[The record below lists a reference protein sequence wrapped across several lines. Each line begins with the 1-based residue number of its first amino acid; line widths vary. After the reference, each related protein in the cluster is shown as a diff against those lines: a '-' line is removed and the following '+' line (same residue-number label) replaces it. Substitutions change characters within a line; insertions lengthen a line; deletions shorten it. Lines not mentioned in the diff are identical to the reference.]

1 MEKSRKNDAN
11 KRMPVISTGFTPL
24 GSHVAEITYESAGG
38 YEKTVKVPL
47 KSVELALLP
56 NERQLCIVS
65 EYEVGGGVFRPS
77 FVFQGVNEPQQPS
90 DALEIDLVDMVE
102 SGAAMENIKAFIA
115 DSQKVDLAAIA
126 AEAAVEDN
134 LEITL
139 EPANMIVLDD
149 SEPVAEW
156 NEDPAWGG
164 SLLAGGREKKTAPW
178 DFSPTFLPNHV
189 VMDGKAVRVNKKDGS
204 ANSWSVF
211 NPLLAD
217 SKREAGAL
225 LGSVSDRYYT
235 LGHPVWVKPLLKYA
249 EMSGIK
255 AAVTAWNE
263 GAKCRVD
270 LDVTDATQ
278 LRGKAADRIKEK
290 GGSQFLDLD
299 SMSEAAQRLD
309 GLYKFGFAVNN
320 SLDGRGSFNSYGAA
334 LRTYCQNL
342 AVAGGIKCAI
352 NMRHT
357 KGVMQDVDWDEFG
370 LNLVNATAELN
381 EWLVNTELMS
391 WIPMDLQLMDQLLF
405 VMEQNGVMT
414 IPRVIKNKDSGEVT
428 QVNRSHMDLAVTDGW
443 KNPTLSYVS
452 VKGEQKNT
460 LYHAL
465 QCFTGAI
472 THKPTVVD
480 DKRELKGSVL
490 GFDSLDTR
498 LRKVNQV
505 FTGIAAHAL
514 NEARNVLEVEKL
526 TLEHEDEVKN
536 ILEIYP
542 NMMGDIYEAPKY
554 TETHEIAVL

>member
-1 MEKSRKNDAN
+1 MENNKNNEAN
-11 KRMPVISTGFTPL
+11 KRLPVISTGFEPI
-24 GSHVAEITYESAGG
+24 GEHVVKITYEAVGG
-38 YEKTVKVPL
+38 NERTVKVPL
-47 KSVELALLP
+47 KAVQMTLLP
-56 NERQLCIVS
+56 EERQLCVIS
-65 EYEVGGGVFRPS
+65 EYEVGGGIFRPG
-77 FVFQGVNEPQQPS
+77 FVFKGANEPQQPS
-90 DALEIDLVDMVE
+90 EALEIDIVDMVE
-102 SGAAMENIKAFIA
+102 NGAAMENIKAFIA
-115 DSQKVDLAAIA
+115 STQEEKDKKEI
-126 AEAAVEDN
+126 EWVEDTAGVI
-134 LEITL
+134 EISDAVITL
-139 EPANMIVLDD
+139 E
-149 SEPVAEW
+149 SEPVVEW

-164 SLLAGGREKKTAPW
+164 SLLAGGRDKKTAPW

-189 VMDGKAVRVNKKDGS
+189 VMDGKAIRVNKKDGS

-217 SKREAGAL
+217 GKREAGAL

-235 LGHPVWVKPLLKYA
+235 LGHPVWVKPMLKYA

-255 AAVTAWNE
+255 ASVTAWNE

-278 LRGKAADRIKEK
+278 LRGKAADRIKER
-290 GGSQFLDLD
+290 GGSKFLDLD

-381 EWLVNTELMS
+381 EWLVHTELMS
-391 WIPMDLQLMDQLLF
+391 WIPVDLQLMDQLLF

-414 IPRVIKNKDSGEVT
+414 IPRVIKHKETGEVT

-443 KNPTLSYVS
+443 RDPTLTYVG

-498 LRKVNQV
+498 LRKVNHV
-505 FTGIAAHAL
+505 FTDIASTAL
-514 NEARNVLEVEKL
+514 NNARNMLEVGKL
-526 TLEHEDEVKN
+526 TLDHEDEVKN
-536 ILEIYP
+536 ILEVYP
-542 NMMGDIYEAPKY
+542 NMLGNLYETPKY
-554 TETHEIAVL
+554 TESHEIPAL